1 MLKTVLTMYN
11 TERVSQTELVHMTW
25 GDGVQ
30 LWRLIHFI
38 QQHNGFNIARCL
50 LNKKPTTMSCVP
62 EKCVALLTLLDIQTR
77 FDVISE

>member
-1 MLKTVLTMYN
+1 MYN

-25 GDGVQ
+25 GGWGSA
-30 LWRLIHFI
+30 LEINPFHSTTY
-38 QQHNGFNIARCL
+38 NGFNIARCL